1 MPRKNTKKAAK
12 NSNSKTLS
20 IKSSKTVKPN
30 KRVTTRNDLI
40 PEDGTDSISSISDII
55 PEITDLIAPVKTID
69 DKLWEISNAFI
80 DQYGLASM
88 HTDSFNYAIEE
99 MIPTIINEKGKISLL
114 RNGETHFV
122 EFTNFIAK
130 SPVYK
135 NDVGKVLKLI
145 PKVCMDK
152 SLSYVAG
159 LYCDIIYK
167 GPNDQINK
175 YEKKYIGDIHIP
187 VYSNLCNLYAIKGD
201 VQKLAALQEDINDK
215 GGYFILKGSQK
226 IIVPQVRPSHN
237 NIHIFNGKAASSNGK
252 PKFSKYTETKC
263 GGLTS
268 HITTVQVGICTKSG
282 LISVSIPYIDSCSI
296 PLGIVFCALGIT
308 SAKSIAA
315 FVFER
320 AIYNNPPSPKHK
332 QAILTLTKSLEQSWN
347 ILAVGNNTEIQ
358 DAALYYIGSRGKKFT
373 EKVQGQTKSKKDVKN
388 DTLQTIEYA
397 KYLLRVEFLPHIDTS
412 ISSALDAD
420 SESSQEGVEENHYP
434 LYNTTPAFFSMEKSV
449 FLGYMTRKLLLSHVG
464 LMPVS
469 DRDHTANKR
478 VHTTGMIMAAHFYKA
493 FCQLTGKIIGCI
505 DNDIKKKKPIN
516 VASYITS
523 PHIITTSFTNA
534 LMSNKWSS
542 TGPVQG
548 ISQTIDSFNYVSYL
562 SCTRKFVIPM
572 ANEGGKIEP
581 PRHLHGSQWG
591 CSCLTGDTLITLA
604 DGFTI
609 EISKLKNTMLPVMTV
624 NRNTLASEPSGIYNF
639 IEFPSNNV
647 FLIECG
653 EGSNITN
660 TIKCTGDHRFLVYI
674 NTLSNDFT
682 GYNTYFSNQRLHET
696 PIADYITEINKLS
709 FATEFV
715 KAEDLTP
722 HHVLV
727 CTNDGLFQPGTGSYN
742 NNYSYSD
749 ANFLEGIDKL
759 LYRTNKAFTR
769 IKNVTKLE
777 GVHTVYDFT
786 TISSNH
792 TIIANGIVTS
802 NCPYETPEGKRV
814 GLVQVLATDSFITV
828 GCDHNPIVEFLKDMN
843 IVKLSQI
850 CNAPSLIESDETDT
864 STTDI
869 AITNI
874 SSINYDHLDEFICNT
889 RIFVNGIPQGYTLY
903 PEEIIN
909 SLRNMRRKCNLNPSI
924 SLSYDKEYKEI
935 SIFTDAGRMIRGLCV
950 LNKGK
955 LSVPEHILDGIMI
968 ERNKG
973 KYSDDVLKKNAQH
986 TKPLGLNIE
995 SSVWM
1000 YLLENGYVELIDKAE
1015 EENLNVAIY
1024 ATDLESMSKSERIQ
1038 YTHCEMT
1045 PDMIE
1050 GIGANTSPKNDC
1062 NQAPRNIYQ
1071 SAMAKQSIGVPG
1083 LNHRYHKKG
1092 KWHALVYPQKPIV
1105 NTRIARKAGLD
1116 NVPMGQNAT
1125 VLVMPWYGLNQ
1136 EDSLVLNEDAINR
1149 GFMCSYAYV
1158 AYEATIENPNLPGA
1172 SKYQEFKIPQENVCN
1187 DFRGNC
1193 SKLVCHDKWCY
1204 VPKNTEV
1211 CKGDILIGMVLTY
1224 SSNTSHINTAI
1235 HNKKGSNN
1243 KFETNISIIYDQK
1256 WPSFVHSVTCGKNG
1270 DGYMSIRLVT
1280 RQYRKPVRGDKFAA
1294 RHGQK
1299 GTVGEIL
1306 PSEEMP
1312 FLVRLGYTPN
1322 ILMNP
1327 LAFPSRMTIGLFVEA
1342 VMGIS
1347 LTSSALRCPEYQ
1359 MPLFLDP
1366 VDEKRKKRKGCT
1378 TKDIDE
1384 SKLTYPKGFDP
1395 KTDYAMSL
1403 NGDASPFVKSFN
1415 VKYVLACIEKLG
1427 VPGFSEE
1434 EIIIPKTGERLQRL
1448 IFHGVMYYQ
1457 RLKHMVVDKIHAR
1470 ATGSTHALHRQPTE
1484 GRKKK
1489 GGFRVGHMERDFA
1502 HISSPVA
1509 LKEGVSVI
1517 LGKMSRFEDVW
1528 GWEPE
1533 NELLIK
1539 SRQINHYKPSERVAY
1554 IITLQDGRTI
1564 TASDQHPFYVKN
1576 EENERIIAEKEEK
1589 GEEIKDGEIRNDR
1602 YVEVRHLDI
1611 DNDRLLCSLNPPL
1624 VDFDEDL
1631 VRCENFVWDS
1641 DFFNE
1646 INPRFGK
1653 LSKYEVMRKSLA
1665 LARLVGFAITDGHAY
1680 SKGNSVSI
1688 FLGHTMDVETAI
1700 DDIKRITNK
1709 VCASTESDGKYTI
1722 NLPIELAKIIRE
1734 MGIIKGAKVSQDA
1747 IFPDFIHELTPQPI
1761 LREFLGGLFGGD
1773 GHTCCLSMH
1782 RGKLDIL
1789 KSVSISWTKDAEHLP
1804 SLQKHMET
1812 LKWILWLR
1820 FDIEATIQQPKFTTH
1835 AKQSGGNHKQILLN
1849 IPLTDLVS
1857 FSEQIGFRY
1866 CEHKAIRLSAGV
1878 SYRRFRENVLRQR
1891 MWITNRV
1898 DELLGYSK
1906 KKAKNPKAKINGL
1919 AEAVKKATK
1928 ELKKI
1933 EPILHDEA
1941 IPEPKRAGQLLTG
1954 KVNNEIRSSTFPT
1967 VGEYMKDIGALKMF
1981 LDEENPESKE
1991 VTYGTQKEQH
2001 GVPAYYLKIVD
2012 VRKQNYT
2019 VQMCDI
2025 TVDDSTSS
2033 YVINGTVSHNCMLAQ
2048 GVPEMVQDR
2057 LLYQSDV
2064 YKQPVCQVCGLP
2076 AIDDGKVIYCR
2087 VCQTS
2092 KCVYVQLPF
2101 GTKLLSQ
2108 EFSVLNIVPR
2118 IITLPEK

>member
-1 MPRKNTKKAAK
+1 MSRRNTKKVVK
-12 NSNSKTLS
+12 NTDSKTLS
-20 IKSSKTVKPN
+20 VKSTKKNKPAS
-30 KRVTTRNDLI
+30 KRVTFKKELI
-40 PEDGTDSISSISDII
+40 PEKTEDSVSSIADIFTS
-55 PEITDLIAPVKTID
+55 EDATDLTAPIKTID
-69 DKLWEISNAFI
+69 DKLWEVSNAFI

-114 RNGETHFV
+114 RNGETHYV
-122 EFTNFIAK
+122 EFTNLIAK

-135 NDVGKVLKLI
+135 NDLGKVIKLI
-145 PKVCMDK
+145 PKICMDK
-152 SLSYVAG
+152 SLSYASS

-167 GPNDQINK
+167 GPNDQINR
-175 YEKKYIGDIHIP
+175 YEKKYIGDIYIP
-187 VYSNLCNLYAIKGD
+187 VYSNLCNLHAIKGD

-215 GGYFILKGSQK
+215 GGYFILKGQQK
-226 IIVPQVRPSHN
+226 VIVPQVRPSHN

-252 PKFSKYTETKC
+252 PKFSKYTEIKC

-308 SAKSIAA
+308 SAANIRA
-315 FVFER
+315 FVFENEL
-320 AIYNNPPSPKHK
+320 YENQPTPKHK
-332 QAILTLTKSLEQSWN
+332 QAILVLVKSLEQSWN
-347 ILAVGNNTEIQ
+347 ILALGDSVKIQ
-358 DAALYYIGSRGKKFT
+358 EAALYYIGSRGKKFT
-373 EKVQGQTKSKKDVKN
+373 EKVQGQTKSKKDIKH

-397 KYLLRVEFLPHIDTS
+397 KYLLRVEFLPHINT
-412 ISSALDAD
+412 
-420 SESSQEGVEENHYP
+420 SESDINIPEIELESNDDSNPISCETKKFENDKCA
-434 LYNTTPAFFSMEKSV
+434 TPVFFSIEKSV

-478 VHTTGMIMAAHFYKA
+478 VHTSGMIMAAHFYKA
-493 FCQLTGKIIGCI
+493 FCQLTGKIVGCI

-516 VASYITS
+516 VVSYITS

-534 LMSNKWSS
+534 LMSNKWNS

-548 ISQTIDSFNYVSYL
+548 ISQTIDNFNYVSYI
-562 SCTRKFVIPM
+562 SCVRKFVIPM

-604 DGFTI
+604 DGFVI
-609 EISKLKNTMLPVMTV
+609 EISKLKNSMLPVMTV
-624 NRNTLASEPSGIYNF
+624 NKSTLKSEPSGIYNF
-639 IEFPSNNV
+639 IELISNNV
-647 FLIECG
+647 YLVEDEAG
-653 EGSNITN
+653 NK
-660 TIKCTGDHRFLVYI
+660 IKCTGDHKFLVYRGAY
-674 NTLSNDFT
+674 SNDFT
-682 GYNTYFSNQRLHET
+682 GHTTFFSNNTPNTISDKEKYIKET
-696 PIADYITEINKLS
+696 KKLS
-709 FATEFV
+709 STTEFV
-715 KAEDLTP
+715 KAEDLTKN
-722 HHVLV
+722 HVLIYS
-727 CTNDGLFQPGTGSYN
+727 TNG
-742 NNYSYSD
+742 SD
-749 ANFLEGIDKL
+749 AHENNIGGFLEGIDKIL
-759 LYRTNKAFTR
+759 LETGKSFTR
-769 IKNVTKLE
+769 IKNITKLE
-777 GVHTVYDFT
+777 GAHTVYDFT
-786 TISSNH
+786 TISNNH
-792 TIIANGIVTS
+792 TIIANNIVTS

-828 GCDHNPIVEFLKDMN
+828 GCDHYPIVEFLKDMN
-843 IVKLSQI
+843 IIPMSDFFGI
-850 CNAPSLIESDETDT
+850 HSDEADGAESD
-864 STTDI
+864 
-869 AITNI
+869 
-874 SSINYDHLDEFICNT
+874 INYEHLNNFLLNT

-903 PEEIIN
+903 PDEIIN
-909 SLRNMRRKCNLNPSI
+909 TLRSMRRKCNLNPSI

-935 SIFTDAGRMIRGLCV
+935 CISTDAGRMIRGVCV
-950 LNKGK
+950 VNGGK
-955 LSVPEHILDGIMI
+955 LAIPEHILDGIKI
-968 ERNKG
+968 ERNKE
-973 KYSDDVLKKNAQH
+973 KYSDKVLQSS
-986 TKPLGLNIE
+986 TKSVPFCSATPNSFNIE

-1024 ATDLESMSKSERIQ
+1024 ATDLEAMSKSERIQ

-1092 KWHALVYPQKPIV
+1092 KWHSLVYPQKPIV
-1105 NTRIARKAGLD
+1105 NTRIARKVGLD

-1158 AYEATIENPNLPGA
+1158 AYEATIEDPNLPGTA
-1172 SKYQEFKIPQENVCN
+1172 KYQEFKIPQENVCN
-1187 DFRGNC
+1187 DYRGNC
-1193 SKLVCHDKWCY
+1193 SKLLQDSKWCY
-1204 VPKNTEV
+1204 VPKGVEV

-1224 SSNTSHINTAI
+1224 TSNVNHINTAI
-1235 HNKKGSNN
+1235 HNKKRSNGR
-1243 KFETNISIIYDQK
+1243 FETNVSIIYDQK
-1256 WPSFVHSVTCGKNG
+1256 WPSTVHSVTCGKNG

-1342 VMGIS
+1342 IMGIS
-1347 LTSSALRCPEYQ
+1347 LTSSALQCPEYS

-1366 VDEKRKKRKGCT
+1366 MSEKERKGCT
-1378 TKDIDE
+1378 TIDVDE
-1384 SKLTYPKGFDP
+1384 SKLTYSKGFDAT
-1395 KTDYAMSL
+1395 TDYAMSL
-1403 NGDASPFVKSFN
+1403 DGDASPFVKSFN

-1427 VPGFSEE
+1427 VPFFSEE

-1470 ATGSTHALHRQPTE
+1470 STGSTHALHRQPTE

-1489 GGFRVGHMERDFA
+1489 GGFRVGHMERDRCD
-1502 HISSPVA
+1502 ILTPIA
-1509 LKEGVSVI
+1509 LKEGVSVKI
-1517 LGKMSRFEDVW
+1517 GSLKTFETVW
-1528 GWEPE
+1528 GW
-1533 NELLIK
+1533 NSQDGLLVK
-1539 SRQINHYKPSERVAY
+1539 SEQNDYGGEEKRPLY
-1554 IITLQDGRTI
+1554 IITLQDGRTLRS
-1564 TASDQHPFYVKN
+1564 AEHHPYYTS
-1576 EENERIIAEKEEK
+1576 
-1589 GEEIKDGEIRNDR
+1589 NDDK
-1602 YVEVRHLDI
+1602 YSEVHELI
-1611 DNDRLLCSLNPPL
+1611 PGVDRLACSLCPPL
-1624 VDFDEDL
+1624 VDFEEDIKLCKYGAWDADFFRSVTSDDGVDSGDEDE
-1631 VRCENFVWDS
+1631 VYTE
-1641 DFFNE
+1641 
-1646 INPRFGK
+1646 
-1653 LSKYEVMRKSLA
+1653 YEVFRKSLA
-1665 LARLVGFAITDGHAY
+1665 LARLIGFAITDGHAT
-1680 SKGNSVSI
+1680 SIRNMVSVY
-1688 FLGHTMDVETAI
+1688 LGHLIDVETVV
-1700 DDIKRITNK
+1700 DDIKRITGIDATY
-1709 VCASTESDGKYTI
+1709 VFESNVYKI
-1722 NLPIELAKIIRE
+1722 NLPSNLARAIRD

-1747 IFPDFIHELTPQPI
+1747 IFPNFIHEMTPQPI
-1761 LREFLGGLFGGD
+1761 LREFMGGLFGGD

-1789 KSVSISWTKDAEHLP
+1789 KSVSISWTKDAQHLS

-1849 IPLTDLVS
+1849 IPLTNLIS

-1891 MWITNRV
+1891 LWIVNRV
-1898 DELLGYSK
+1898 DEITDYRK
-1906 KKAKNPKAKINGL
+1906 KKANDVEAKINGL
-1919 AEAVKKATK
+1919 AEAVKKAKK
-1928 ELKKI
+1928 ELELI
-1933 EPILHDEA
+1933 EPILHKEA
-1941 IPEPKRAGQLLTG
+1941 VPVPKRAGQLITG

-1967 VGEYMKDIGALKMF
+1967 VGEYMKNIGALKLF
-1981 LDEENPESKE
+1981 LDEKDPNSKE
-1991 VTYGTQKEQH
+1991 VTYGMSREQN
-2001 GVPAYYLKIVD
+2001 GVPAYHLKVVD
-2012 VRKQNYT
+2012 VRKQNYKID
-2019 VQMCDI
+2019 MCDI
-2025 TVDDSTSS
+2025 TVKGTES
-2033 YVINGTVSHNCMLAQ
+2033 YVSNGVITHNCMLAQ

-2118 IITLPEK
+2118 IITLPEKK